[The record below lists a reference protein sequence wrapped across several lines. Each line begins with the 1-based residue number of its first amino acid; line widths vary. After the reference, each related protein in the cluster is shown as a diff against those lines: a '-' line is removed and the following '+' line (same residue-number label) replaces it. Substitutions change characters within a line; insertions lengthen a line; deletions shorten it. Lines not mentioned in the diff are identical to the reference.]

1 MICLTWLETRIPSY
15 TFQQDFNTFI
25 VINSDFSTCR
35 LHQEAQGLSALIDTP
50 QMYATKVLNSMHAV
64 FTKEPSAEDVIG
76 GVSLVVWT
84 ITSLVLVKYA
94 FIVLRADDNGQGYD
108 LSS

>member
-1 MICLTWLETRIPSY
+1 M
-15 TFQQDFNTFI
+15 
-25 VINSDFSTCR
+25 
-35 LHQEAQGLSALIDTP
+35 
-50 QMYATKVLNSMHAV
+50 AV
-64 FTKEPSAEDVIG
+64 FTTAPSEEDVIG

-108 LSS
+108 TPSLNFLALSRPGSCLINLP

>member
-1 MICLTWLETRIPSY
+1 
-15 TFQQDFNTFI
+15 
-25 VINSDFSTCR
+25 
-35 LHQEAQGLSALIDTP
+35 
-50 QMYATKVLNSMHAV
+50 MHAV